1 MPIPDQSPR
10 SKAMLSVPETKVE
23 EKVITDYTKQAE
35 AMDKTRLD
43 GLDLDKDIIF
53 ETLKKL
59 KAKEKRKKKGKKEAP
74 KSRKKLRAKKIK
86 ALLLNHLPSVLD

>member
-35 AMDKTRLD
+35 AMDKTR
-43 GLDLDKDIIF
+43 
-53 ETLKKL
+53 
-59 KAKEKRKKKGKKEAP
+59 
-74 KSRKKLRAKKIK
+74 
-86 ALLLNHLPSVLD
+86 